1 MVSILLLVLLFFL
14 LVLERW
20 KIKQVQ
26 FLVVI
31 SRLIILIFLDFI
43 MLVFMC

>member
-31 SRLIILIFLDFI
+31 SRLIILFFLDFI

>member
-20 KIKQVQ
+20 QIKQVQ

>member
-14 LVLERW
+14 LVLEIW

-31 SRLIILIFLDFI
+31 SRLIILFFLDFI